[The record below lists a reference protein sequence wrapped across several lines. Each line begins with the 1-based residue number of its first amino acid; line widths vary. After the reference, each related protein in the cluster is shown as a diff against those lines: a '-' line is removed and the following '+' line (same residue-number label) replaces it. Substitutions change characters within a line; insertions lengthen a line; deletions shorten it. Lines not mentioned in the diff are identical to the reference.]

1 MLSWIDTVIIFA
13 SLGLVVYAVTRA
25 SKKKRTGSEYF
36 LAGRDLS
43 WPFIG
48 MSLFAS
54 NISAEHVLGMAGD
67 GYRIGMVAGGYEW
80 VSGWDLIMLAML
92 FVPLYLREKLYT
104 IPEFLER
111 RFGWP
116 LRAFLSVNLLIIN
129 VFTKNAI
136 DIWAGSLLFK
146 VLFGWNQLLVMI
158 VLSAFTA
165 LYTMKGGLRAVVYAD
180 MVQGSWL
187 ILSSA
192 LLTLLGL
199 HAVGGWHGL
208 VAQAPRAS
216 LQMVKPLTSELPI
229 TGFLIADF
237 FSGMFYWCMDQT
249 NVQRVLGARTL
260 KDGQRGAIFAGF
272 LKLLV
277 PFILVL
283 PGVIARVLY
292 PGLSRYDYAYPR
304 LVEGLLPVG
313 VRGLALAGLI
323 AILMSSMSACYNAS
337 ATLVVRDF
345 VLRFKPATSEVTQV
359 TIGRWVTV
367 LMAVLGVAAAPL
379 VGLSV
384 TIWYY
389 LQLISAYLD
398 VPMAAVV
405 LTGVLWK
412 KTNTQGAIGG
422 IIAGFSLGLVAFL
435 DEVLHLRLPI
445 FSHPIMHSFLHRA
458 LLVFVAATIATVV
471 VSHLTSQPADYK
483 KSLANVFA
491 EFTNRWS
498 GFDDY
503 RNAAFVLFICTV
515 VLWYLFR

>member
-1 MLSWIDTVIIFA
+1 
-13 SLGLVVYAVTRA
+13 
-25 SKKKRTGSEYF
+25 
-36 LAGRDLS
+36 
-43 WPFIG
+43 

-92 FVPLYLREKLYT
+92 FAPLYLREKIYT

-111 RFGWP
+111 RYGWP
-116 LRAFLSVNLLIIN
+116 LRAFLSANLLVIN

-136 DIWAGSLLFK
+136 DIWAGSLLFH

-158 VLSAFTA
+158 LLSAFTA

-180 MVQGSWL
+180 MVQGTWL

-192 LLTLLGL
+192 LLTVLGL

-208 VAQAPRAS
+208 VAHAPAASIADGQAADGRAS
-216 LQMVKPLTSELPI
+216 HYRVPDRQLLLR
-229 TGFLIADF
+229 
-237 FSGMFYWCMDQT
+237 MFYWCMDQT

-292 PGLSRYDYAYPR
+292 PGISRYDYAYPQ
-304 LVEGLLPVG
+304 LVQGLLPVG
-313 VRGLALAGLI
+313 LRGLALAGLI

-345 VLRFKPATSEVTQV
+345 VLRFKPATSEKKQV
-359 TIGRWVTV
+359 VIGRWVTV
-367 LMAVLGVAAAPL
+367 LMAMLGVAAAPL

-389 LQLISAYLD
+389 LQLISHYLCA
-398 VPMAAVV
+398 PMMAVI

-412 KTNTQGAIGG
+412 KANTQGAIGG
-422 IIAGFSLGLVAFL
+422 IIAGFSRGGGG
-435 DEVLHLRLPI
+435 
-445 FSHPIMHSFLHRA
+445 FS
-458 LLVFVAATIATVV
+458 
-471 VSHLTSQPADYK
+471 
-483 KSLANVFA
+483 
-491 EFTNRWS
+491 
-498 GFDDY
+498 
-503 RNAAFVLFICTV
+503 
-515 VLWYLFR
+515 